1 MKSIRL
7 FGATLLIS
15 TTLLGVT
22 GVFAS
27 ESSTPNPKEEKT
39 PITAGITVNQTPNKP
54 TPPTDPDEGGADKP
68 TDIIGLFGIAYAP
81 DILSGQIQLNEF
93 GEQKVSLSNK
103 DVTKYNVG
111 VQDKTRKKDQN
122 WVLTASLTWEED
134 RQNYMLGTSIEA
146 SNGNVKE
153 NIAGQLKELRDK
165 EVTTTA
171 STLKIDSTETKIM
184 QTNIG
189 KTMNGV
195 YNYQFERPH
204 LIIPDVSM
212 VPNGTYQGAIVWN
225 LLNVPTSSEDSII
238 NEAIQAV
245 DHLFDGNSLNK
256 DVTQQDI
263 DTAKQLVNQV
273 SNEQIQKELQEKI
286 DKAQKLFDQKPIFQE
301 ITTTI
306 KPTNTLNAGILMGSG
321 HDRQD
326 LGIQLEKDSVIK
338 IKQINPNFK
347 ENLSLRLLTND
358 SHTESS
364 INFSKDEVE
373 VVAKDLSVPFIDT
386 PYNQE
391 NGELPKVEIVVE
403 GKKRELPKYNQA
415 VSLKE
420 FRKKWNTIGGYAL
433 LQGNRFQTLFPEENR
448 EKACSTNLN
457 HVIDLYDNEI
467 IGFYNDLIGLSD
479 HSSNP
484 INQASNRRYF
494 YKADKHG
501 AGGLYYGGSWSAQTS
516 SSADAW
522 LSDGW
527 GVLHET
533 GHGYQGKFM
542 SKGMN
547 TGEVWNNIYGVIYN
561 YKHMSKEEADR
572 SSWLYD
578 YGKKAQLENYF
589 KQLITNGNMN
599 YNKQGVREQLLILSN
614 LIDKAGNQGLQ
625 NFYKKYREYADQN
638 DFDASNYLLPDLLIR
653 NLGSPK
659 KYDFSAVL
667 TAWGLE
673 VNNESKE
680 MVRNND
686 FQPVSHLAQVVPEN
700 KLDEAINQL
709 TGSNRLS
716 SVLSLVT
723 NNELKTLNLKSDL
736 TLKFENQEIF
746 DGVTVRLREGNKVYK
761 EFKLDKKEIT
771 LKDIPNGVY
780 FLEMEADQGYIS
792 SNPYIFVKENKE
804 VTISLTGYLQEATE
818 AVQQLFEDTE
828 CTKLKST
835 IMQKDINQAKEK
847 VAVLPETEQKQLLLQ
862 KLATAFE
869 GLQEIT
875 FGGYYNWTFATLD
888 VSNSVATIRIY
899 AGQPH
904 WGYGTSKYATI
915 NISRNEQTIYEKD
928 FIGEKSNEEE
938 FKQIPLE
945 DGDIVIITHLEAND
959 ARFAVNH
966 SYLKNNN
973 KGKYKYVIKNGLL
986 KLVN

>member
-146 SNGNVKE
+146 SNGNMKE

-433 LQGNRFQTLFPEENR
+433 LQGNRFQTLFQKKI
-448 EKACSTNLN
+448 EKK
-457 HVIDLYDNEI
+457 
-467 IGFYNDLIGLSD
+467 
-479 HSSNP
+479 
-484 INQASNRRYF
+484 R
-494 YKADKHG
+494 
-501 AGGLYYGGSWSAQTS
+501 
-516 SSADAW
+516 
-522 LSDGW
+522 
-527 GVLHET
+527 
-533 GHGYQGKFM
+533 
-542 SKGMN
+542 
-547 TGEVWNNIYGVIYN
+547 
-561 YKHMSKEEADR
+561 
-572 SSWLYD
+572 
-578 YGKKAQLENYF
+578 
-589 KQLITNGNMN
+589 
-599 YNKQGVREQLLILSN
+599 
-614 LIDKAGNQGLQ
+614 
-625 NFYKKYREYADQN
+625 
-638 DFDASNYLLPDLLIR
+638 
-653 NLGSPK
+653 
-659 KYDFSAVL
+659 
-667 TAWGLE
+667 
-673 VNNESKE
+673 
-680 MVRNND
+680 
-686 FQPVSHLAQVVPEN
+686 
-700 KLDEAINQL
+700 
-709 TGSNRLS
+709 
-716 SVLSLVT
+716 
-723 NNELKTLNLKSDL
+723 
-736 TLKFENQEIF
+736 
-746 DGVTVRLREGNKVYK
+746 
-761 EFKLDKKEIT
+761 
-771 LKDIPNGVY
+771 
-780 FLEMEADQGYIS
+780 
-792 SNPYIFVKENKE
+792 
-804 VTISLTGYLQEATE
+804 
-818 AVQQLFEDTE
+818 VQQ
-828 CTKLKST
+828 
-835 IMQKDINQAKEK
+835 I
-847 VAVLPETEQKQLLLQ
+847 
-862 KLATAFE
+862 
-869 GLQEIT
+869 
-875 FGGYYNWTFATLD
+875 
-888 VSNSVATIRIY
+888 
-899 AGQPH
+899 
-904 WGYGTSKYATI
+904 
-915 NISRNEQTIYEKD
+915 
-928 FIGEKSNEEE
+928 
-938 FKQIPLE
+938 
-945 DGDIVIITHLEAND
+945 
-959 ARFAVNH
+959 
-966 SYLKNNN
+966 
-973 KGKYKYVIKNGLL
+973 
-986 KLVN
+986 